1 MRKILPYRM
10 TLLLTEKVE
19 CYIEKKKKTGLS
31 KVDTGSNPSSH
42 IDYVSL
48 GESLI
53 LSEMQFPHLP

>member
-1 MRKILPYRM
+1 M

-19 CYIEKKKKTGLS
+19 CYIEKKTGLS